1 LSPFHQVVGADPAL
15 PVRCQSP
22 PGGQRP
28 EGSVGAPLSAALF
41 DIAPAEWA
49 LLRRLLDEA
58 LELPAAERA
67 AWLDALPAEHAPLKP
82 RLESLLA
89 HADEEAEVDATSGIT
104 RTGQRFGSMP
114 RLAPLDESPPPLPPD
129 AGPYRAIRLLGEGGM
144 GRVWL
149 AERTDGLLQGR
160 PVALKLPHAPWRHPQ
175 LAERMAHER
184 EILAVLDH
192 PNIARIYDAG
202 VTAEGQPFLAL
213 EYVEGERLDH
223 HVLRLGLDTRQRIA
237 LFLQVT
243 SAVAHAHARL
253 VVHRDLKPGNIL
265 VTPQGQVR
273 LLDFGIAKLLATDPA
288 MAELTAPAQRAMT
301 PQYAAPEQILGQ
313 PIGTAADIYS
323 LGVVLYELLTGVLP
337 YQPRRASAAAL
348 EDTIVSTAPARPSQR
363 AADVSTRR
371 ALQGDLDTV
380 LLKALKKDPAERYA
394 TVQAFAD
401 DLKHWLDDRPVSAR
415 ADSAWYHARKFVQR
429 NRLGVGLAAG
439 FVFSLGTALGVAL
452 WQANVARAQA
462 AKATAI
468 TGFLVGL
475 FKAND
480 IEQAGGLAKRE
491 QSVQQLL
498 EHSADSL
505 ATTGLADQPEVRG
518 ELQRVVGGL
527 LNDLEIADAAIR
539 IRRARIAGLKAEGGA
554 VAEQVLALRELGES
568 LRSNSD
574 WAAARTTLDE
584 AQALCEKAQL
594 SASAACLGVAL
605 DLGRVDFA
613 DRKIDAAL
621 ARVEPLIGA
630 LQQHPQ
636 AVDDRAGSHELL
648 ALLRMLRNQPDASHA
663 AFEKALQLRQAQWG
677 EGSVRLAQMRY
688 RFGRH
693 LWTMRRLVQAEAAL
707 QSSWQATSA
716 ALGPEHVTSARNE
729 LWLGRLQ
736 TTVGLSGEGMTRL
749 RHAREAMQAQAS
761 RLDPAELYAT
771 QATWANALLFDGRLA
786 ESKAAL
792 DEAAAQRQQLGARAG
807 SDPTLDLAEARW
819 LLDTGRL
826 ADSRAQLLKLRD
838 ATVTQLGPQ
847 HPYVAD
853 RLLRLAQVD
862 LAAGDLAAAE
872 ADLQATQA
880 TEDAFETVFGTP
892 KHRAQLVQVLLR
904 LEQGRTPEAA
914 ALADKLRQQAA
925 ATPRAEQYRESFL
938 LLNEAVAR
946 ALAAAGRAAEA
957 TPYFEQFI
965 ATLEPANAQHPWLAL
980 VRAHHAASLLGQGQV
995 AEARR
1000 QAELARSALS
1010 AQPLAGPQFWRPLKA
1025 VEAQLATARLP

>member
-1 LSPFHQVVGADPAL
+1 VG
-15 PVRCQSP
+15 V
-22 PGGQRP
+22 
-28 EGSVGAPLSAALF
+28 PLSAALF

-58 LELPAAERA
+58 LELPAEERA
-67 AWLDALPAEHAPLKP
+67 AWLDALPPEHAPLKP

-89 HADEEAEVDATSGIT
+89 HADDEAEDGTANGGTRTSQ

-114 RLAPLDESPPPLPPD
+114 RLAPLDEPPPALPPD

-273 LLDFGIAKLLATDPA
+273 LLDFGIAKLLAADPA
-288 MAELTAPAQRAMT
+288 QAELTAPAQRAMT

-313 PIGTAADIYS
+313 PIGTPADIYS

-337 YQPRRASAAAL
+337 YQPKRASAASL
-348 EDTIVSTAPARPSQR
+348 EDTIVSTAPPRPSQR

-371 ALQGDLDTV
+371 TLQGDLDTV

-401 DLKHWLDDRPVSAR
+401 DLKRWLDRRPVSAQ

-429 NRLGVGLAAG
+429 NRLGVALAGG
-439 FVFSLGTALGVAL
+439 FVLSLGAALGVAL

-468 TGFLVGL
+468 TDFLVGV

-480 IEQAGGLAKRE
+480 IEQAEGRAKRE

-498 EHSADSL
+498 EQSADTL

-527 LNDLEIADAAIR
+527 LNDLEILESAIR
-539 IRRARIAGLKAEGGA
+539 VRRARVEDLKAQQA
-554 VAEQVLALRELGES
+554 PRALQVQALRELGDS
-568 LRSNSD
+568 LRENSD
-574 WAAARTTLDE
+574 WIAARATLDE
-584 AQALCEKAQL
+584 ADSLCRQSDL
-594 SASAACLGVAL
+594 SDSVACLGVAL
-605 DLGRVDFA
+605 GLGRVDFA
-613 DRKIDAAL
+613 ERKIDPAL
-621 ARVEPLIGA
+621 TRVEPLVAA
-630 LQQHPQ
+630 LQHHPQ
-636 AVDDRAGSHELL
+636 AIDDQAESLELH
-648 ALLRMLRNQPDASHA
+648 ALLLMLRNQPEASHA
-663 AFEKALQLRQAQWG
+663 AFQRSVRLRTQQWG
-677 EGSVRLAQMRY
+677 EGSVRLAQVRY

-693 LWTMRRLVQAEAAL
+693 LWTMRRLAQAEAEMQAA
-707 QSSWQATSA
+707 WRATSA
-716 ALGPEHVTSARNE
+716 ALGPEHVASARSE
-729 LWLGRLQ
+729 LYLGRLQ
-736 TTVGLSGEGMTRL
+736 ATVGLSGDGLAHL
-749 RHAREAMQAQAS
+749 RHALDAMRAQAE
-761 RLDPAELYAT
+761 RLDPSELYEA
-771 QATWANALLFDGRLA
+771 QSIWAYALLLDGRLA
-786 ESKAAL
+786 LAGSAIDDAL
-792 DEAAAQRQQLGARAG
+792 AQRQRLGERAG
-807 SDPTLDLAEARW
+807 LDSTLDQARARW
-819 LLDTGRL
+819 LLDTGRFE
-826 ADSRAQLLKLRD
+826 DSRTLLLKMRD
-838 ATVTQLGPQ
+838 TAVKQYGPR
-847 HPYVAD
+847 HAHVAD
-853 RLLRLAQVD
+853 RYLRLAQAD
-862 LAAGDLAAAE
+862 LATGDLPSVE
-872 ADLQATQA
+872 ASLQATL
-880 TEDAFETVFGTP
+880 ETQDGIESIFGTP
-892 KHRAQLVQVLLR
+892 KHRARVLQILLW
-904 LEQGRTPEAA
+904 LEQGQTDKAMS
-914 ALADKLRQQAA
+914 LAEEVRQQAR
-925 ATPRAEQYRESFL
+925 ATPRHEQYGEPWL
-938 LLNEAVAR
+938 LFNEALAR
-946 ALAAAGRAAEA
+946 SLSSAGRFNEA
-957 TPYFEQFI
+957 TPYFQQFA
-965 ATLEPANAQHPWLAL
+965 ATLAPSNPQHPWLATM
-980 VRAHHAASLLGQGQV
+980 RAHHAGQLLRQGQV
-995 AEARR
+995 EAARR
-1000 QAELARSALS
+1000 EAGLAREALQ
-1010 AQPLAGPQFWRPLKA
+1010 AQPVAGPQFWRPLLA
-1025 VEAQLATARLP
+1025 VESQLAKAKLSN

>member
-1 LSPFHQVVGADPAL
+1 MNATV
-15 PVRCQSP
+15 
-22 PGGQRP
+22 
-28 EGSVGAPLSAALF
+28 F

-58 LELPAAERA
+58 MELPTAERP
-67 AWLDALPAEHAPLKP
+67 AWLAALPPEHATLRP
-82 RLESLLA
+82 RLESLLS
-89 HADEEAEVDATSGIT
+89 HADDETDGTADGGTTT

-114 RLAPLDESPPPLPPD
+114 RLAPIDDEPPPLPPD

-160 PVALKLPHAPWRHPQ
+160 PIALKLPLASWHHPQ
-175 LAERMAHER
+175 LAERMAQER

-192 PNIARIYDAG
+192 PHIARIHDAG

-213 EYVEGERLDH
+213 EYVEGERIDAYVH
-223 HVLRLGLDTRQRIA
+223 RLGLDTRQRIA

-273 LLDFGIAKLLATDPA
+273 LLDFGIAKLLAADPA
-288 MAELTAPAQRAMT
+288 KAELTAPAQRAMT

-337 YQPRRASAAAL
+337 YQPKRASAAAL
-348 EDTIVSTAPARPSQR
+348 EDTILSTAPPRPSQK
-363 AADVSTRR
+363 AADASTRR
-371 ALQGDLDTV
+371 LLQGDLDTV

-394 TVQAFAD
+394 TVQALAD
-401 DLKHWLDDRPVSAR
+401 DLQHWLDDRPVSAQ

-439 FVFSLGTALGVAL
+439 FVFSLGAALGVAL
-452 WQANVARAQA
+452 WQASEARQQA

-480 IEQAGGLAKRE
+480 IEQAGGQAKRE

-498 EHSADSL
+498 EHSADAL
-505 ATTGLADQPEVRG
+505 ATGLSDQPEVRG
-518 ELQRVVGGL
+518 DLQRVVGGL
-527 LNDLEIADAAIR
+527 LNDLEIDEAAIR
-539 IRRARIAGLKAEGGA
+539 IRQARVAGLKAEGGTM
-554 VAEQVLALRELGES
+554 AEQVVALRELGES
-568 LRSNSD
+568 LRNNSD
-574 WAAARTTLDE
+574 WVAARKTLDE
-584 AQALCEKAQL
+584 AQALCEKARL
-594 SASAACLGVAL
+594 SAGTACLGVAL

-636 AVDDRAGSHELL
+636 AVDDLAGSHELL

-707 QSSWQATSA
+707 QASWQATSA
-716 ALGPEHVTSARNE
+716 ALGPEHVASARSE

-736 TTVGLSGEGMTRL
+736 TTVGLSREGMTHL
-749 RHAREAMQAQAS
+749 RHAREAMLAQAS
-761 RLDPAELYAT
+761 RLDPSELYAT
-771 QATWANALLFDGRLA
+771 QATWANALLFDGQLA

-792 DEAAAQRQQLGARAG
+792 EEAAAQRQQLGARAG
-807 SDPTLDLAEARW
+807 PDPTLDLAQARW
-819 LLDTGRL
+819 WLDTGRF
-826 ADSRAQLLKLRD
+826 ADSRALLLKLRD
-838 ATVTQLGPQ
+838 ATVAQLGPQ

-853 RLLRLAQVD
+853 RLLRLAQAD
-862 LAAGDLAAAE
+862 LTAGDLAAAE

-880 TEDAFETVFGTP
+880 TEDAFENVFGTP
-892 KHRAQLVQVLLR
+892 KHRAQLVQVLLW
-904 LEQGRTPEAA
+904 LEQGRTTEAA
-914 ALADKLRQQAA
+914 ALADKLRQQAT

-938 LLNEAVAR
+938 LLNEAVGR

-980 VRAHHAASLLGQGQV
+980 VRAHHAACLLGRGHV
-995 AEARR
+995 AEAQR

-1025 VEAQLATARLP
+1025 VEAQLAKARLP

>member
-1 LSPFHQVVGADPAL
+1 MNATV
-15 PVRCQSP
+15 
-22 PGGQRP
+22 
-28 EGSVGAPLSAALF
+28 F

-58 LELPAAERA
+58 MELPTAERP
-67 AWLDALPAEHAPLKP
+67 AWLEALPPEHAALRP
-82 RLESLLA
+82 RLESLLS
-89 HADEEAEVDATSGIT
+89 HADDETDGTATGGTTT

-114 RLAPLDESPPPLPPD
+114 RLAPIDDEPPPLPPD

-160 PVALKLPHAPWRHPQ
+160 PIALKLPLASWHHPQ
-175 LAERMAHER
+175 LAERMAQER

-192 PNIARIYDAG
+192 PHIARIHDAG

-213 EYVEGERLDH
+213 EYVEGERIDAYVH
-223 HVLRLGLDTRQRIA
+223 RQGLDTRQRIA

-265 VTPQGQVR
+265 VTDQGQVR
-273 LLDFGIAKLLATDPA
+273 LLDFGIAKLLAADPA
-288 MAELTAPAQRAMT
+288 KAELTAPAQRAMT
-301 PQYAAPEQILGQ
+301 PQYAAPEQILGK

-337 YQPRRASAAAL
+337 YQPKRASAAAL
-348 EDTIVSTAPARPSQR
+348 EDTILSTAPARPSQK
-363 AADVSTRR
+363 ATDASTRR
-371 ALQGDLDTV
+371 LLQGDLDTV

-394 TVQAFAD
+394 TVQALSD
-401 DLKHWLDDRPVSAR
+401 DLQHWLDDRPVSAQ

-429 NRLGVGLAAG
+429 NRLAVGLAAG
-439 FVFSLGTALGVAL
+439 FVLSLGAALGVAL
-452 WQANVARAQA
+452 WQANEARQQA

-518 ELQRVVGGL
+518 DLQQVVGGL
-527 LNDLEIADAAIR
+527 LHDLEILEAAIR
-539 IRRARIAGLKAEGGA
+539 VRQARVASLKEQHAPRAQ
-554 VAEQVLALRELGES
+554 QVLALRDLGTS
-568 LRSNSD
+568 LRENSD
-574 WAAARTTLDE
+574 WVAARAALDE
-584 AQALCEKAQL
+584 AQALCGEAGL
-594 SASAACLGVAL
+594 GDSAACLGVTL
-605 DLGRVDFA
+605 DLGNVDFA
-613 DRKIDAAL
+613 ERKIDAAL

-630 LQQHPQ
+630 LQKHPQ
-636 AVDDRAGSHELL
+636 AIDDQADSQELL
-648 ALLRMLRNQPDASHA
+648 ALLRMARNQPDASHA
-663 AFEKALQLRQAQWG
+663 AYEKALQLRQAQWG

-693 LWTMRRLVQAEAAL
+693 LWTMRRLAQAEAAL
-707 QSSWQATSA
+707 RASWQTTSA
-716 ALGPEHVTSARNE
+716 ALGPEHVASARSE

-736 TTVGLSGEGMTRL
+736 TTVGLSGEGITHL

-761 RLDPAELYAT
+761 RVDPAELYGTEA
-771 QATWANALLFDGRLA
+771 AWAGALLFDGRLA
-786 ESKAAL
+786 EAKTAL
-792 DEAAAQRQQLGARAG
+792 DAAAAQRQQLGSRAG
-807 SDPTLDLAEARW
+807 SDPTLDLAQARW
-819 LLDTGRL
+819 LLDTGRF

-838 ATVTQLGPQ
+838 ATVAQLGNR

-853 RLLRLAQVD
+853 RFLRLAQAD

-872 ADLQATQA
+872 SNLQATLA
-880 TEDAFETVFGTP
+880 TEDTIETVFGTP
-892 KHRAQLVQVLLR
+892 KHRAELVQAQLW
-904 LEQGRTPEAA
+904 LEQGRATEAA
-914 ALADKLRQQAA
+914 SLADKLRLQAA

-938 LLNEAVAR
+938 LLNETVGR
-946 ALAAAGRAAEA
+946 ALAAAGRATEA

-980 VRAHHAASLLGQGQV
+980 VRAHHAASLLSQGQV
-995 AEARR
+995 TQARR
-1000 QAELARSALS
+1000 QAELARAALS

-1025 VEAQLATARLP
+1025 VEAQLAKAGLS

>member
-1 LSPFHQVVGADPAL
+1 MNATV
-15 PVRCQSP
+15 
-22 PGGQRP
+22 
-28 EGSVGAPLSAALF
+28 F

-58 LELPAAERA
+58 MELPAAERP
-67 AWLDALPAEHAPLKP
+67 AWLAALAPEHAALRP
-82 RLESLLA
+82 RLESLLS
-89 HADEEAEVDATSGIT
+89 HADDETDGTGAGATTT

-114 RLAPLDESPPPLPPD
+114 RLAPIDDTPPPLPPD

-160 PVALKLPHAPWRHPQ
+160 PIALKLPLASWHHPQ
-175 LAERMAHER
+175 LAERMAQER

-192 PNIARIYDAG
+192 PHIARIHDAG

-213 EYVEGERLDH
+213 EYVEGERIDAYVH
-223 HVLRLGLDTRQRIA
+223 RQGLDTRQRIA

-265 VTPQGQVR
+265 VTAQGQVR
-273 LLDFGIAKLLATDPA
+273 LLDFGIAKLLAADPA
-288 MAELTAPAQRAMT
+288 QAELTAPAQRAMT

-337 YQPRRASAAAL
+337 YQPKRASAAAL
-348 EDTIVSTAPARPSQR
+348 EDTILSTAPARPSQK
-363 AADVSTRR
+363 AIDASTRR
-371 ALQGDLDTV
+371 LLQGDLDTV

-394 TVQAFAD
+394 TVQALAD
-401 DLKHWLDDRPVSAR
+401 DLQHWLDDRPVSAQ

-429 NRLGVGLAAG
+429 NRLGVGLAGG
-439 FVFSLGTALGVAL
+439 FVLSLGAALGVAL
-452 WQANVARAQA
+452 WQANEARQQA

-468 TGFLVGL
+468 TDFLVGL

-498 EHSADSL
+498 EHSADAL
-505 ATTGLADQPEVRG
+505 VAGLSDQPEVRG

-527 LNDLEIADAAIR
+527 LNDLEILEAAIR
-539 IRRARIAGLKAEGGA
+539 VRQARVASLKSRGA
-554 VAEQVLALRELGES
+554 PHAQQVLALRELGTS
-568 LRSNSD
+568 LRENSD
-574 WAAARTTLDE
+574 WVAARAALDE
-584 AQALCEKAQL
+584 AHALCGEAAL
-594 SASAACLGVAL
+594 RDSAACLGVTL
-605 DLGRVDFA
+605 DLGNVDFA
-613 DRKIDAAL
+613 ERKIDVAL

-636 AVDDRAGSHELL
+636 AIDDLADSQELL
-648 ALLRMLRNQPDASHA
+648 ALLRMARNQPDASHA
-663 AFEKALQLRQAQWG
+663 AYEKALQLRQAQWG

-707 QSSWQATSA
+707 RASWQTNSA
-716 ALGPEHVTSARNE
+716 ALGPEHVASARSE

-736 TTVGLSGEGMTRL
+736 TTVGLSGEGMTHL

-761 RLDPAELYAT
+761 RLDPAELYGT
-771 QATWANALLFDGRLA
+771 QATWAGALLFDGRLA
-786 ESKAAL
+786 EAKAAL
-792 DEAAAQRQQLGARAG
+792 DEAAAQRLQLGSRAG
-807 SDPTLDLAEARW
+807 SDPTLDMAQARW
-819 LLDTGRL
+819 LLDTGRF
-826 ADSRAQLLKLRD
+826 ADSRSLLLKLRD
-838 ATVTQLGPQ
+838 ATVAQLGSQ

-853 RLLRLAQVD
+853 RFLRLAQAD
-862 LAAGDLAAAE
+862 LAAGNLAAAE
-872 ADLQATQA
+872 ANLQATLA
-880 TEDAFETVFGTP
+880 TEDAFETVFGSP
-892 KHRAQLVQVLLR
+892 KHRAQLVRVLLW
-904 LEQGRTPEAA
+904 LEQGRATEAA
-914 ALADKLRQQAA
+914 TLADKLRQQAA

-938 LLNEAVAR
+938 LLNETVGR
-946 ALAAAGRAAEA
+946 ALAAAGRGTEA
-957 TPYFEQFI
+957 GPYFEQFM

-980 VRAHHAASLLGQGQV
+980 VRAHHAASLLSQGQV

-1000 QAELARSALS
+1000 QAELARAALS

-1025 VEAQLATARLP
+1025 VEAQLVKAGLS

>member
-1 LSPFHQVVGADPAL
+1 MSSP
-15 PVRCQSP
+15 
-22 PGGQRP
+22 
-28 EGSVGAPLSAALF
+28 LF
-41 DIAPAEWA
+41 DMAPEQWA

-58 LELPAAERA
+58 LELPAPERA
-67 AWLDALPAEHAPLKP
+67 GWLANLPEEHAALRP
-82 RLESLLA
+82 RLENLLA
-89 HADEEAEVDATSGIT
+89 HADDDETQQPTRSADGVT
-104 RTGQRFGSMP
+104 RTSTRFGSLP
-114 RLAPLDESPPPLPPD
+114 KLAPLDEPPPPLPPD

-243 SAVAHAHARL
+243 AAVAHAHARL

-273 LLDFGIAKLLATDPA
+273 LLDFGIAKLLAADPA
-288 MAELTAPAQRAMT
+288 HAELTAPAQRAMT

-363 AADVSTRR
+363 AMDVPTRR

-401 DLKHWLDDRPVSAR
+401 DLRRWLDHRPVTAQP
-415 ADSAWYHARKFVQR
+415 DSSWYHARKFIQR

-439 FVFSLGTALGVAL
+439 FVLSLGAALGVAL

-462 AKATAI
+462 AKASAI
-468 TGFLVGL
+468 TDFLVGV

-480 IEQAGGLAKRE
+480 IEQAGGQAKRE

-498 EHSADSL
+498 EQSAVMLS
-505 ATTGLADQPEVRG
+505 TTGLSEQPGVRV

-527 LNDLEIADAAIR
+527 LNDLEILDAAIR
-539 IRRARIAGLKAEGGA
+539 VRQARVSDLKRQQAPRSQ
-554 VAEQVLALRELGES
+554 QVLALRELGES
-568 LRSNSD
+568 LRENSD
-574 WAAARTTLDE
+574 WESARARLNEANQLCHDGGLDDS
-584 AQALCEKAQL
+584 L
-594 SASAACLGVAL
+594 ACLGVVL
-605 DLGRVDFA
+605 DLGRVDYA
-613 DRKIDAAL
+613 ERKVDAAL
-621 ARVEPLIGA
+621 GRVEPLISA
-630 LQQHPQ
+630 LQHHPE
-636 AVDDRAGSHELL
+636 AVDDLAGSQELL
-648 ALLRMLRNQPDASHA
+648 ALLRMLRNQPDAAHA
-663 AFEKALQLRQAQWG
+663 AFEQALQLRQAQWG
-677 EGSVRLAQMRY
+677 EGSVRLADMRY

-693 LWTMRRLVQAEAAL
+693 LWTMRRLVQAESAL
-707 QSSWQATSA
+707 RTAWQTTSS
-716 ALGPEHVTSARNE
+716 ALGRDHVSSLRIE

-736 TTVGLSGEGMTRL
+736 STVGLSNEGMAHL
-749 RHAREAMQAQAS
+749 QGAYKSMLSKAD
-761 RLDPAELYAT
+761 RLDPSELYQSRSAL
-771 QATWANALLFDGRLA
+771 ANALVLDGRLVEA
-786 ESKAAL
+786 KTAL
-792 DEAAAQRQQLGARAG
+792 EDATAQRQRLGSRAG
-807 SDPTLDLAEARW
+807 TDPTLDLTEARW
-819 LLDTGRL
+819 LLDTGRF
-826 ADSRAQLLKLRD
+826 AESRALLLKLRD
-838 ATVTQLGPQ
+838 ATAAQLGGQ

-853 RLLRLAQVD
+853 RYLRLAQTD
-862 LAAGDLAAAE
+862 LASGDLHAAE
-872 ADLQATQA
+872 TDLKAALA
-880 TEDAFETVFGTP
+880 TEDAVETVFGTP
-892 KHRAQLVQVLLR
+892 KHRAQLLQVVLWI
-904 LEQGRTPEAA
+904 EQGRIGDAVEQ
-914 ALADKLRQQAA
+914 ADKLGRLAE
-925 ATPRAEQYRESFL
+925 ATPRAEQYRDSFL
-938 LLNEAVAR
+938 QLNETIAR
-946 ALAAAGRAAEA
+946 ALSAAGKTAEA
-957 TPYFEQFI
+957 IPYFERFI
-965 ATLEPANAQHPWLAL
+965 GTLAPANAQHPWLAA
-980 VRAHHAASLLGQGQV
+980 VRAHYALALIAHGQTG
-995 AEARR
+995 EARR
-1000 QAELARSALS
+1000 QADLARNALA
-1010 AQPLAGPQFWRPLKA
+1010 AQPAVGPQFWRPVKA
-1025 VEAQLATARLP
+1025 VEAQLARSAPS